1 MNEMIEDSPSVAPG
15 PGTKATACLT
25 RSVVMIGL
33 MGAGK
38 TSVGTRL
45 ATMLGAEFIDSDH
58 EIETAADMTI
68 AEIFENFGEPY
79 FRAGERR
86 VIARLLSGPPQV
98 IATGG
103 GAFMDPE
110 TRAVILRDAV
120 SVWLRADLEVLV
132 ARTAGRTHRPLLNA
146 GDPREILS
154 GLIDARYPIYGKADV
169 AVDSQLGQ
177 THEQMA
183 SRIIAALKAEGRAF
197 GGGEA

>member
-1 MNEMIEDSPSVAPG
+1 MTEQRPRQAPG
-15 PGTKATACLT
+15 AEKTATRALT
-25 RSVVMIGL
+25 QSIVMIGL

-45 ATMLGAEFIDSDH
+45 AAMLGAGFIDSDH
-58 EIETAADMTI
+58 EIEAAAGRTI
-68 AEIFENFGEPY
+68 AEIFEEFGEPY

-86 VIARLLSGPPQV
+86 VISRLLSGPPKV

-103 GAFMDPE
+103 GAFMDAE
-110 TRAVILRDAV
+110 TRGVILAEAV
-120 SVWLRADLEVLV
+120 SVWLRADLDVLV
-132 ARTAGRTHRPLLNA
+132 ARTAGRTHRPLLNS

-154 GLIDARYPIYGKADV
+154 GLIDARYPIYAEADV

-183 SRIIAALKAEGRAF
+183 ARIIAALEAEGRAF
-197 GGGEA
+197 AGAVS